1 MSAPEPIA
9 PREVANLAP
18 SVNPAK
24 PGNGAGV
31 AENGTSAPADASF
44 TLFGDDGFSF
54 FDLIDIINPLRHIP
68 IVSSIYRHLTGDEL
82 DAATRVLGGALFGG
96 EIGAVAALVN
106 VVVDEAT
113 GKDVG
118 DHALGFFVDEKAD
131 GGAVA
136 AAASDAD
143 FETAG
148 GAEELPWGEE
158 KDLGEAMPWLAA
170 DNAAV
175 AAVPVDLPSPAV
187 ASPKRSSGF
196 AQAADAVFA
205 RAAADFDTA
214 AGAGDELPWRKD
226 ERFLL
231 IRDTPLGKAYVLGT
245 FLTREVTDMGFKV
258 ASRVRGLSDEAFREA
273 FGAEEQ
279 CRSALSRLR
288 WPDGFVCPAC
298 GHRGHCVLAGRSLYQ
313 CYRCKKQTSSTAG
326 TIFHATKL
334 PLTLWF
340 AAVHLIV
347 TAKNGISSVEL
358 GRRLGVKQPT
368 AWTMKHKIMAVMARR
383 EADTPLSGRVE
394 MDDAYLGGARAGG
407 KRGRGAPGKTP
418 FVAAV
423 STSPEG
429 RPRKVKLVPVK
440 GFRKREIARGA
451 KRWLAP
457 GSEVLTDGLR
467 CWNALDGVVGSHRA
481 IRTGS
486 GRQAA
491 RMAPFKWVNTTL
503 GNIKSAI
510 TGTYRKLG
518 PDHAQRYL
526 ASFAWRYNRAT
537 SSTP

>member
-1 MSAPEPIA
+1 
-9 PREVANLAP
+9 
-18 SVNPAK
+18 
-24 PGNGAGV
+24 
-31 AENGTSAPADASF
+31 
-44 TLFGDDGFSF
+44 
-54 FDLIDIINPLRHIP
+54 
-68 IVSSIYRHLTGDEL
+68 
-82 DAATRVLGGALFGG
+82 
-96 EIGAVAALVN
+96 
-106 VVVDEAT
+106 
-113 GKDVG
+113 
-118 DHALGFFVDEKAD
+118 
-131 GGAVA
+131 
-136 AAASDAD
+136 
-143 FETAG
+143 
-148 GAEELPWGEE
+148 
-158 KDLGEAMPWLAA
+158 
-170 DNAAV
+170 
-175 AAVPVDLPSPAV
+175 
-187 ASPKRSSGF
+187 
-196 AQAADAVFA
+196 
-205 RAAADFDTA
+205 
-214 AGAGDELPWRKD
+214 
-226 ERFLL
+226 
-231 IRDTPLGKAYVLGT
+231 
-245 FLTREVTDMGFKV
+245 MGFKV

-429 RPRKVKLVPVK
+429 RPRKVAGPAQGLPQARDRARRQALA
-440 GFRKREIARGA
+440 GPRKRGPHRRPALLERARRGRRKPSRDPHRLRAAGRPHGA
-451 KRWLAP
+451 
-457 GSEVLTDGLR
+457 
-467 CWNALDGVVGSHRA
+467 
-481 IRTGS
+481 
-486 GRQAA
+486 
-491 RMAPFKWVNTTL
+491 FKWVNTTL

-526 ASFAWRYNRAT
+526 ASFAWRYNRRYQLNTMIPRFVHSAART
-537 SSTP
+537 QPIPYRALIAG